1 MFTSS
6 CSEDWWRGRFVS
18 IAEFFSRWRSRI
30 FASEVFFFHLGENL
44 FFIHSCLRSH
54 YKPEMSINSH
64 ECRDVTENFISSL
77 YAGKLCQGFV
87 GLLIRY
93 NFKRGSSPFFI
104 ASFVL
109 WMSVAWITRSAEH
122 CDLAFTYVI
131 KYSFIWYGVQLLHWS
146 WSSKQLFSSLWKL
159 LFPHKNQFFPLT
171 HPVSTD
177 LLTGR
182 LMVSLRCTRVA
193 QKIAFPYL
201 FPYWKQI

>member
-44 FFIHSCLRSH
+44 LFIHSCLRSH

-131 KYSFIWYGVQLLHWS
+131 KYSSGMVFNYCIGVDRQ
-146 WSSKQLFSSLWKL
+146 SSY
-159 LFPHKNQFFPLT
+159 
-171 HPVSTD
+171 
-177 LLTGR
+177 
-182 LMVSLRCTRVA
+182 SLRCENCY
-193 QKIAFPYL
+193 FPIRISFSL
-201 FPYWKQI
+201 